1 MLFSTVE
8 SRERTS
14 LSVAF
19 PTSMRSTS
27 LCAVSSARA
36 TDPYTNSTRI
46 RFAKGC
52 SADPKD
58 AKDANCLVHQGVHLS
73 KYGSISVRL
82 IKNLTTHCAANDES
96 HFREVLK
103 FTLDCANAA
112 IYFACDLAR
121 VEGLTGL
128 AIQHGEDGAAR
139 ASEQKVR
146 QTVVCTHS
154 ENNCAQ
160 DENTI
165 QGSNIGLRMKT

>member
-1 MLFSTVE
+1 MQCGPQD
-8 SRERTS
+8 
-14 LSVAF
+14 A
-19 PTSMRSTS
+19 
-27 LCAVSSARA
+27 
-36 TDPYTNSTRI
+36 
-46 RFAKGC
+46 
-52 SADPKD
+52 KD
-58 AKDANCLVHQGVHLS
+58 AKDANCLVAQGMHLS

-121 VEGLTGL
+121 VEGLIGL
-128 AIQHGEDGAAR
+128 AIEQGEDGAAR

-146 QTVVCTHS
+146 QTAVCTHS

-160 DENTI
+160 DESTI
-165 QGSNIGLRMKT
+165 QGSNIGFRMKT